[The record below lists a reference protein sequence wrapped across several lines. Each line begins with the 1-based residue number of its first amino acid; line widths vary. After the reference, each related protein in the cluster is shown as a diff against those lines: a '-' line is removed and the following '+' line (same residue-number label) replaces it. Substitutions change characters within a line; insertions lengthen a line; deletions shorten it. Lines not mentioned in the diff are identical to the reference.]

1 MLGMSIT
8 ELHLRLES
16 ACADQPVPKPISDN
30 GIEIAT
36 MQSLEAD
43 PNRNRKLYDL
53 VMAIRNDIPTP
64 QPMTPITF
72 TEFVTGFVLSPSR
85 LPEATFVAVDG
96 YTSEYVGISDLFNDG
111 NNGLLAGLTG
121 VRREYRK
128 RGIASALKEFGFKF
142 ARSHGFNSITTFN
155 AAENTA
161 IAAVNKHLG
170 FTERFTWL
178 HFEKQVSNG

>member
-1 MLGMSIT
+1 MRGMSIT
-8 ELHLRLES
+8 ELYLHIES
-16 ACADQPVPKPISDN
+16 ACADQPVPKPKSDS

-36 MQSLEAD
+36 MLSLEAD

-64 QPMTPITF
+64 QPTTPVTF
-72 TEFVTGFVLSPSR
+72 NEFVTGFVLSPSR

-96 YTSEYVGISDLFNDG
+96 ANNEYVGISDLFNDG
-111 NNGLLAGLTG
+111 NNGLMAGVTG

-128 RGIASALKEFGFKF
+128 RGIASALKELGFRY
-142 ARSHGFNSITTFN
+142 ARSHGFNGITTFN
-155 AAENTA
+155 TAENAA

-170 FTERFTWL
+170 FIEKFTWL